1 MDVHIHEISRICDGW
16 SCVDENFM
24 DKNFMDEKL
33 DFHGIKVSSKRLWL
47 LEGKSRG
54 VMAFNI
60 EPDIIPLHTLL
71 EQK

>member
-1 MDVHIHEISRICDGW
+1 
-16 SCVDENFM
+16 M